1 MRFCVPI
8 PCFFK
13 NCSFEEAIKQ
23 ISSLGFDAAETY
35 AHPTLPPE
43 EVRRICDGYGVELLS
58 MCTTDFRLTDAQ
70 HRGEWLDGMKRSA
83 ELAACMGVRRLIT
96 QSGPDTGEERARQLD
111 NMCTTL
117 ALAAPTL
124 ASCGVTMMVE
134 PLNTIVDHKGCFL
147 ARSDEA
153 FALVRDV
160 DSPFVRVIYDIYHQ
174 QITEGNI
181 IPTVKENLPM
191 IAHLH
196 CAGHPGRHELQ
207 TGELDYK
214 NIFAAIDGMGYT
226 GACGIE
232 YGPTMEPVESLRAF
246 RRIYLGE
253 ENE

>member
-1 MRFCVPI
+1 MLKLIQKIIGTKNERELKKMEPI
-8 PCFFK
+8 
-13 NCSFEEAIKQ
+13 
-23 ISSLGFDAAETY
+23 
-35 AHPTLPPE
+35 
-43 EVRRICDGYGVELLS
+43 VRRINKLEPSMKALS
-58 MCTTDFRLTDAQ
+58 NEDFPRKTA
-70 HRGEWLDGMKRSA
+70 EWKEQIQKGRSLDDV
-83 ELAACMGVRRLIT
+83 L
-96 QSGPDTGEERARQLD
+96 P
-111 NMCTTL
+111 
-117 ALAAPTL
+117 
-124 ASCGVTMMVE
+124 
-134 PLNTIVDHKGCFL
+134 
-147 ARSDEA
+147 EA

-181 IPTVKENLPM
+181 IPTVRENLPM